1 MTQSGGGNSGS
12 VAREWEPM
20 RLDYL
25 GQVGELMR
33 ATMTGSKRDDTQK
46 GCGSDRRKTGTG
58 TPC

>member
-1 MTQSGGGNSGS
+1 
-12 VAREWEPM
+12 M

>member
-1 MTQSGGGNSGS
+1 MTQSGGGNPGS
-12 VAREWEPM
+12 VTRDWEPM
-20 RLDYL
+20 KLDYL

-33 ATMTGSKRDDTQK
+33 ATTTGSKRDDPMK